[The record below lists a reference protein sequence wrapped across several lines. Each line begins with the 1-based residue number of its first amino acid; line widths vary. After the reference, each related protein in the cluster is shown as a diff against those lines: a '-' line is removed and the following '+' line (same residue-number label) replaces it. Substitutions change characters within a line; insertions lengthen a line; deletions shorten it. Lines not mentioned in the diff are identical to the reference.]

1 MPTIRHKLESTS
13 DFVIGVELV
22 STRGMLTQKKAARV
36 RDHGLALAAEEAI
49 DWVSI
54 TDNAGGNPM
63 LGPAALGKPVLEAGK
78 DVMIHLSCKDFNR
91 NGLESEAWL
100 LASEGFHNILALSGD
115 YPVRGIAGNAK
126 PVFDTDSVGLL
137 TMLQY
142 MNNGLMVPRFSG
154 PQTRISRLAPTQ
166 FFLGAVTTN
175 FKLHENEVVP
185 QYLKLEQKI
194 ASGARFIINQI
205 GYDSRKVH
213 EQLAW
218 MRYRMLGHVPLIGNV
233 FVLNP
238 SAARLFREQKIPG
251 VVISDELHGI
261 CQRQSSSPDKGKNYF
276 LELAAKQ
283 LAVYRGL
290 GYRGGYIG
298 GLHHTGDIATL
309 LAMERAFAPDDWKA
323 FAREISFSRP
333 GEFYFFDA
341 DPESGLCREGCL
353 NPEYEKSLRERRPTH
368 NVDLAY
374 RTSKWVHDVMFTPG
388 RGLWNVGRRLC
399 QGARDPMQGPKWMR
413 AAEHVGKAVMFG
425 CKDCG
430 DCSLPDIAFLCPESA
445 CAKNQRN
452 GPCGGTRDGKCEVD
466 DFECI
471 WSRAYDRLKYEGREQ
486 QMLEHAPVIQ
496 DQALRG
502 TSSWANTWLERD
514 HTTKH
519 DIFAEYEEMEKR
531 ARESAPATDQLP
543 EKITHPPTAPN
554 IHTKPNHKNTL

>member
-1 MPTIRHKLESTS
+1 MKLIREKLEQTS
-13 DFVIGVELV
+13 DFAIGAELV
-22 STRGMLTQKKAARV
+22 STRGMLTQDRAARV
-36 RDHGLALAAEEAI
+36 RDFGLSLAAMDSI

-63 LGPAALGKPVLEAGK
+63 LGPAALGKPILDAGK
-78 DVMIHLSCKDFNR
+78 DVIIHLSCKDFNR
-91 NGLESEAWL
+91 NGLESEVWL
-100 LASEGFHNILALSGD
+100 LASEGFHNLLALTGD

-126 PVFDTDSVGLL
+126 PVFDTDSIGLL

-142 MNNGLMVPRFSG
+142 MNNGLMVPKFAG
-154 PQTRISRLAPTQ
+154 ATTKISRLAPTE
-166 FFLGAVTTN
+166 FYLGAVTTN
-175 FKLHENEVVP
+175 FKLYENEAVP
-185 QYLKLEQKI
+185 QYLKLEKKI
-194 ASGARFIINQI
+194 ECGAQYIINQI

-213 EQLAW
+213 EQIAC
-218 MRYRMLGHVPLIGNV
+218 MRRRELGHIPLIGNV

-238 SAARLFREQKIPG
+238 VAARLFREQTIPG
-251 VVISDELHGI
+251 VAISDELYEI
-261 CQRQSSSPDKGKNYF
+261 CQRHASSPDKGKRFF

-298 GLHHTGDIATL
+298 GVHKIEEINSL
-309 LAMERAFAPDDWKA
+309 LEIERSFGSDDWRQ
-323 FAREISFSRP
+323 FAREINFSRP
-333 GEFYFFDA
+333 NEFFLLDA
-341 DPESGLCREGCL
+341 DPGTGLCREDRL
-353 NPEYEKSLRERRPTH
+353 NPDYEKSLRDRRPTP
-368 NVDLAY
+368 NVDVNY
-374 RTSKWVHDVMFTPG
+374 RLSKWVHDLMFTPG
-388 RGLWNVGRRLC
+388 KGFWNLGRNLC
-399 QGARDPMQGPKWMR
+399 AKSADPMQGPKWMR
-413 AAEHVGKAVMFG
+413 AAEHAGKAVMFG

-486 QMLEHAPVIQ
+486 ELLSHAPVIQ

-514 HTTKH
+514 HTTKPN
-519 DIFAEYEEMEKR
+519 IFADYEEMER
-531 ARESAPATDQLP
+531 QAREKNPT
-543 EKITHPPTAPN
+543 PPTAPRN
-554 IHTKPNHKNTL
+554 SQSQPSNSK

>member
-1 MPTIRHKLESTS
+1 MKLIREKLEQTS
-13 DFVIGVELV
+13 DFAIGAELV
-22 STRGMLTQKKAARV
+22 STRGMLTQDRAARV
-36 RDHGLALAAEEAI
+36 RDFGLSLAAMDSI

-63 LGPAALGKPVLEAGK
+63 LGPAALGKPILDAGK
-78 DVMIHLSCKDFNR
+78 DVIIHLSCKDFNR
-91 NGLESEAWL
+91 NGLESEVWL
-100 LASEGFHNILALSGD
+100 LASEGFHNVLALTGD

-126 PVFDTDSVGLL
+126 PVFDTDSIGLL

-142 MNNGLMVPRFSG
+142 MNNGLMVPKFAG
-154 PQTRISRLAPTQ
+154 ATTKISRLAPTE
-166 FFLGAVTTN
+166 FYLGAVTTN
-175 FKLHENEVVP
+175 FKLYENEAVP
-185 QYLKLEQKI
+185 QYLKLEKKI
-194 ASGARFIINQI
+194 ECGAQYIINQI

-213 EQLAW
+213 EQIAY
-218 MRYRMLGHVPLIGNV
+218 MRRRELGHIPLIGNV

-238 SAARLFREQKIPG
+238 VAARLFREQTIPG
-251 VVISDELHGI
+251 VAISDELYEI
-261 CQRQSSSPDKGKNYF
+261 CQRHASSPDKGKRFF

-298 GLHHTGDIATL
+298 GVHKIEEINSL
-309 LAMERAFAPDDWKA
+309 LEIERSFGSDDWRQ
-323 FAREISFSRP
+323 FAREINFSRP
-333 GEFYFFDA
+333 HEFFLLDA
-341 DPESGLCREGCL
+341 DPETGLCREDRL
-353 NPEYEKSLRERRPTH
+353 NPDYEKSLRDRRPTH
-368 NVDLAY
+368 NVDVNY
-374 RTSKWVHDVMFTPG
+374 RLSKWVHDLMFTPG
-388 RGLWNVGRRLC
+388 KGFWNLGRNLC
-399 QGARDPMQGPKWMR
+399 AKSADPMQGPKWMR
-413 AAEHVGKAVMFG
+413 AAEHAGKAVMFG

-486 QMLEHAPVIQ
+486 ELLSHAPVIQ

-514 HTTKH
+514 HTTKPN
-519 DIFAEYEEMEKR
+519 IFADYEEMER
-531 ARESAPATDQLP
+531 QAREKNPT
-543 EKITHPPTAPN
+543 PPTAPRN
-554 IHTKPNHKNTL
+554 SQSQPSNSK